1 MIAVAYILQAYAGFS
16 VSSEWDTIATGNWG
30 CGAFNGHKP
39 LKSVLQWLAAAQAGR
54 NVLFVNR
61 NDAAF
66 GAALQ
71 DFVHTVTAL
80 GCRVRDVYAAVVDV
94 RARACPSNG
103 PQDYHFFTAILE
115 ALQC

>member
-1 MIAVAYILQAYAGFS
+1 METACILQAYSGFNVPS
-16 VSSEWDTIATGNWG
+16 DWDTIATGNWG

-39 LKSVLQWLAAAQAGR
+39 LKAVLQWLAAAQAGR

-66 GAALQ
+66 GSALQ
-71 DFVHTVTAL
+71 GFVQTVAAL
-80 GCRVRDVYAAVVDV
+80 GCRVSDVYAAVMDV
-94 RARACPSNG
+94 RAKACPSNG
-103 PQDYHFFTAILE
+103 PQDYQFFTAMLE